1 MHQKQV
7 GKLSVRNIDRRSMIS
22 SRTSTAVEYTRT
34 DGDKRVLAKAVRDN
48 CTLIIITPAW
58 PFQPWYTQLL
68 RMSIQDPIFTP
79 PFPNVLTYPNQN

>member
-1 MHQKQV
+1 
-7 GKLSVRNIDRRSMIS
+7 MIS

-34 DGDKRVLAKAVRDN
+34 DGDKRVLAKAVREN
-48 CTLIIITPAW
+48 CTLIILTPVW

-79 PFPNVLTYPNQN
+79 PSYIGICMYCVWNCYSFYNNYVCITIIT